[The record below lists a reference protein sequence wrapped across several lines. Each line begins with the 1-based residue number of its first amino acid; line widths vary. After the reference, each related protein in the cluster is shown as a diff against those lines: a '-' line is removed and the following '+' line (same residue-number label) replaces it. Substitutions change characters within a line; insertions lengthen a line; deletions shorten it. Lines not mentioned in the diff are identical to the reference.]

1 VLRSPFGRALQGI
14 KSNEHRMR
22 SLGFPIYRYKLASFT
37 LAGALAGLAGYL
49 SALQFGF
56 VNPELLSWHQSGNV
70 LLMLILGG
78 VGSLYGA
85 VVGAFAF
92 VALTEIF
99 QALTRHWQLLLG
111 GAIILLVIF
120 LPGGSRAWRAGS
132 AARSSATRTMSDPI
146 LLTQGLTRRFG
157 GLAAVNGVAIGIE
170 HGRLH
175 AVLGPNGAGKTTLIN
190 LLSGDLDA
198 SSGSVIYK
206 GEDITRHAADRRSRL
221 GIGRSYQ
228 KTNIFP
234 AFTAFENCRLAAQS
248 RMPRAL
254 HLLADAVAF
263 RPVVELADGA
273 LEAAALPARRA
284 RCSGVVPRRAA
295 PARDRNGARH
305 ATGGAAARRAACG
318 HGREEAALMVELLRK
333 LAPRHAILLSSTTW
347 TPCSPSPIR
356 LP

>member
-1 VLRSPFGRALQGI
+1 VLVLLVAVFLFLSMVLRSPFGRALQGI

-120 LPGGSRAWRAGS
+120 LPGGLASVANRF
-132 AARSSATRTMSDPI
+132 
-146 LLTQGLTRRFG
+146 RR
-157 GLAAVNGVAIGIE
+157 
-170 HGRLH
+170 
-175 AVLGPNGAGKTTLIN
+175 TLI
-190 LLSGDLDA
+190 
-198 SSGSVIYK
+198 
-206 GEDITRHAADRRSRL
+206 
-221 GIGRSYQ
+221 
-228 KTNIFP
+228 
-234 AFTAFENCRLAAQS
+234 
-248 RMPRAL
+248 
-254 HLLADAVAF
+254 
-263 RPVVELADGA
+263 
-273 LEAAALPARRA
+273 
-284 RCSGVVPRRAA
+284 
-295 PARDRNGARH
+295 
-305 ATGGAAARRAACG
+305 GGADDA
-318 HGREEAALMVELLRK
+318 
-333 LAPRHAILLSSTTW
+333 
-347 TPCSPSPIR
+347 
-356 LP
+356 

>member
-1 VLRSPFGRALQGI
+1 VFAFLSMVLRSPFGRALQGI

-120 LPGGSRAWRAGS
+120 LPGGLASVADRF
-132 AARSSATRTMSDPI
+132 
-146 LLTQGLTRRFG
+146 RR
-157 GLAAVNGVAIGIE
+157 
-170 HGRLH
+170 
-175 AVLGPNGAGKTTLIN
+175 TLI
-190 LLSGDLDA
+190 GDADDA
-198 SSGSVIYK
+198 
-206 GEDITRHAADRRSRL
+206 
-221 GIGRSYQ
+221 
-228 KTNIFP
+228 
-234 AFTAFENCRLAAQS
+234 
-248 RMPRAL
+248 
-254 HLLADAVAF
+254 
-263 RPVVELADGA
+263 
-273 LEAAALPARRA
+273 
-284 RCSGVVPRRAA
+284 
-295 PARDRNGARH
+295 
-305 ATGGAAARRAACG
+305 
-318 HGREEAALMVELLRK
+318 
-333 LAPRHAILLSSTTW
+333 
-347 TPCSPSPIR
+347 
-356 LP
+356 